1 MVHSCAALN
10 CKNRCSVQT
19 RSRGV
24 TFHCFPKDTKR
35 KKQWESA
42 LKRKDFNASRS
53 SMLCSEHFRWEDID
67 RTGQTVRIRDGAIPS
82 VFNFPAHLQK
92 PVATRTTLTSKK
104 AQECPPVVC
113 SQLVQE
119 TKPVIVPNVVS
130 DHSYPLPASPEELRA
145 RLSEAL
151 ARVRALEKEKRNA
164 KDRERRTK
172 KVVLGLLEDLRE
184 KNLIIE
190 ELKAQL
196 SVKKKKSSKLIK
208 KS

>member
-119 TKPVIVPNVVS
+119 TKPVIVPNV